1 MHFNLNHGLFEY
13 VLKYPFDIIRLKDC
27 VDLLESMGQKRLLD
41 MNKVLTFFFNII
53 IFFYNFLR
61 TIGIY

>member
-1 MHFNLNHGLFEY
+1 MHFNLNHGLFES

-41 MNKVLTFFFNII
+41 MNKVLTFFFQYHNI
-53 IFFYNFLR
+53 FL
-61 TIGIY
+61 